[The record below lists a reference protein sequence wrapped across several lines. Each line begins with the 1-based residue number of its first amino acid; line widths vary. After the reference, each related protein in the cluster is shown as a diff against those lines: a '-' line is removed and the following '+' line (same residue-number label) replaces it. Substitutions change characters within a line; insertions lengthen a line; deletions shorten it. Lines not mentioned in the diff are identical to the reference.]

1 MPNIIFDPSKIKHV
15 LKAIK
20 SSSPGPDNLHPF
32 ALKNL
37 SDELAI
43 PLSIIFTKSY
53 QLSALPSSWL
63 TSLVCPIYKGFGP
76 RTSADNYRPVS
87 LTSLVCKTM
96 ETIIKDSMLEHL
108 MSQSNHSLPAWFFY
122 LNDQPYL
129 LLYRLISTGSVLML
143 NPSIHTVFTLI
154 LAKLL
159 AQFAIESSFTNYHII
174 LFTLFV

>member
-32 ALKNL
+32 ALTNL

-53 QLSALPSSWL
+53 KLSALLSSWL
-63 TSLVCPIYKGFGP
+63 TSLACPIYKGSGP
-76 RTSADNYRPVS
+76 RTSADDYRPVS

-108 MSQSNHSLPAWFFY
+108 MSQSLITPYQHGFLPK
-122 LNDQPYL
+122 NDQPYL
-129 LLYRLISTGSVLML
+129 LLYRLISTGLVLML
-143 NPSIHTVFTLI
+143 NPSTHLTIY
-154 LAKLL
+154 
-159 AQFAIESSFTNYHII
+159 SF
-174 LFTLFV
+174 